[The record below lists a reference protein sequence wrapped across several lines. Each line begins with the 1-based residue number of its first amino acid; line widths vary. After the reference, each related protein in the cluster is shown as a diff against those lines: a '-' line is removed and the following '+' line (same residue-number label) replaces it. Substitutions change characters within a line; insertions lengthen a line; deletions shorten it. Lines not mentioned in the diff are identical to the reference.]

1 MRFTDFMMP
10 NNGLLLGLYDV
21 RKGGDDIG
29 LIVFLVEFIL
39 NSKRIVKEALFFSF
53 LC

>member
-1 MRFTDFMMP
+1 MMP

-39 NSKRIVKEALFFSF
+39 NSKRFSEGSSF
-53 LC
+53 LLNVVT